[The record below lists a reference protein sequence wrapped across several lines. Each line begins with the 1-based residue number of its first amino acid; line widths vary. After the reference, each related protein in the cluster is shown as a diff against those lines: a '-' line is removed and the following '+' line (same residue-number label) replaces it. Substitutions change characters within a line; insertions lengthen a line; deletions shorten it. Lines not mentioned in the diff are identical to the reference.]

1 MHFFSSHIQITK
13 EDKKIKNKIGG
24 IHSSSKSVVF
34 HGYSM
39 TQ

>member
-1 MHFFSSHIQITK
+1 MHFSLPLTYKSQK
-13 EDKKIKNKIGG
+13 ETKKIKIGG